1 MDPGI
6 NKPFDRIAKEFAEEA
21 PAVFL
26 RLLGI
31 APPGVEFKLEQLR
44 AETAPPILMPDYVAS
59 LDIAGQEPCTFH
71 VEFFLNY
78 RKDIPA
84 TMARYGG
91 SLAWHYLRPVKS
103 VLLLLRDQNVPD
115 EIPDVGEFGVG
126 ETKVRHPFRTV
137 RLWELDPT
145 PVLSAGDPGLLP
157 WALLMRLGREEAQR
171 LGAEVGKSGNV
182 QWMARFLTLGSLR
195 YDREELKQMLGGP
208 RMGLVEAIVEGS
220 SLFQYERERGEA
232 AGLAKGEAAG
242 LAKGE
247 AAGLAKG
254 EAAEARRL
262 LRLILADRFPGLENL
277 PELDRIVDLADL
289 ENLLLQHAT
298 RAGDS
303 HSVERAILEAASRQA
318 QATS

>member
-1 MDPGI
+1 MEDDAPDAFPVGG
-6 NKPFDRIAKEFAEEA
+6 NHKNIALSQCCAE
-21 PAVFL
+21 
-26 RLLGI
+26 RRSGCSSS
-31 APPGVEFKLEQLR
+31 Q
-44 AETAPPILMPDYVAS
+44 S
-59 LDIAGQEPCTFH
+59 LPTW
-71 VEFFLNY
+71 NY
-78 RKDIPA
+78 G
-84 TMARYGG
+84 T
-91 SLAWHYLRPVKS
+91 SN
-103 VLLLLRDQNVPD
+103 LRDQNVPD

-242 LAKGE
+242 LAK
-247 AAGLAKG
+247 
-254 EAAEARRL
+254 EARRL

-303 HSVERAILEAASRQA
+303 HSVKQAILEAASRQA